1 MANHTSLASLFTDI
15 ANAIRAKLGS
25 NASIVADN
33 FPAAIQSIAP
43 TLETVSKTYTPSTSQ
58 QSDTITPGQGY
69 DGIGEV
75 DVTVNAMPTGSLGG
89 SVASRSISGNYLET
103 RVTWPNFVA
112 GYIGSH
118 YPIALLQTIQNETVT
133 PSESQQVI
141 TPSGTLG
148 FNYLESVTVDPIP
161 SEYIVPS
168 GNIDITSAGTTDV
181 TNYATAT
188 VATVQPYVD
197 FYNNEF
203 FTNND
208 QRYWHIQPYTEVD
221 EGEGDTAGFFA
232 NGRRINGD
240 YYEAFAIP
248 SGTSVTPTE
257 SAQTIGGSQY
267 MMEGAVT
274 VNAIPS
280 NYVGSGV
287 TRRDYN
293 DLSIQQDVLYVPEG
307 YYSNDSVWLG
317 NMMDRGAPS
326 ASVSLNTSTGLITAT
341 ASIVGNDS
349 NTNYVYASKNNTD
362 TDTLQLTTRTSSDLT
377 ASGATVSVP
386 SGFYENNA
394 SKAVASGT
402 EGTPTATKG
411 AVSNHA
417 VTVTP
422 AVTNAAGYIQGGTH
436 SGTPVTVSASELVSG
451 SETKTQNGTYD
462 VTNLAELVVDVSGG
476 GGSSMMVS
484 TATKTLAAA
493 ASSIQFAG
501 LSGEP
506 TSFVVTSA
514 ADQSTGGT
522 KAVAVVY
529 DGTSCHGIDLTTQA
543 EADTGFTQSYSNG
556 TLTITATT
564 ASFQANEYKLV
575 YSYGGTGGNIG
586 TADVQVGSGATS
598 ITFTGLSDEPE
609 YFSCIFKSTFS
620 TSNGYQRV
628 MEVVYDGTNIYGHAL
643 DSSAHAL
650 TSWTWSYNNGSL
662 TITSTGTN
670 NGGYFHQPGYYQL
683 TYAIGGDQTLQ
694 TKTVTPTEQTQNVTA
709 DTAQGYTALKKVVV
723 NPIPSEYVV
732 PSGNLPITQNGN
744 NIDVTNYASV
754 SVNVSGGGGGTVGT
768 GSATL
773 QTAGNSISFTNLS
786 GTPKAWFIRC
796 TTQVSSSG
804 STTYYYIIAA
814 RYNGTNTQGTLF
826 RIGSTRRIQNQTSGL
841 SYTYNNGTLTIT
853 SSAEAAGQTPGFFYN
868 GTYELTYVY

>member
-1 MANHTSLASLFTDI
+1 M
-15 ANAIRAKLGS
+15 
-25 NASIVADN
+25 
-33 FPAAIQSIAP
+33 
-43 TLETVSKTYTPSTSQ
+43 
-58 QSDTITPGQGY
+58 
-69 DGIGEV
+69 
-75 DVTVNAMPTGSLGG
+75 
-89 SVASRSISGNYLET
+89 
-103 RVTWPNFVA
+103 
-112 GYIGSH
+112 
-118 YPIALLQTIQNETVT
+118 
-133 PSESQQVI
+133 
-141 TPSGTLG
+141 
-148 FNYLESVTVDPIP
+148 
-161 SEYIVPS
+161 
-168 GNIDITSAGTTDV
+168 
-181 TNYATAT
+181 
-188 VATVQPYVD
+188 
-197 FYNNEF
+197 
-203 FTNND
+203 
-208 QRYWHIQPYTEVD
+208 
-221 EGEGDTAGFFA
+221 
-232 NGRRINGD
+232 
-240 YYEAFAIP
+240 
-248 SGTSVTPTE
+248 
-257 SAQTIGGSQY
+257 

-280 NYVGSGV
+280 NDVGSGI
-287 TRRDYN
+287 TRRDST
-293 DLSIQQDVLYVPEG
+293 DLSASGGTVSAPAG
-307 YYSNDSVWLG
+307 YYPNG
-317 NMMDRGAPS
+317 
-326 ASVSLNTSTGLITAT
+326 
-341 ASIVGNDS
+341 
-349 NTNYVYASKNNTD
+349 
-362 TDTLQLTTRTSSDLT
+362 
-377 ASGATVSVP
+377 
-386 SGFYENNA
+386 A
-394 SKAVASGT
+394 SKAVQSGT

-411 AVSNHA
+411 TVNNHA

-462 VTNLAELVVDVSGG
+462 VTNLAELVVNVSGG

-493 ASSIQFAG
+493 ASSIQFTG

-586 TADVQVGSGATS
+586 TEDVQVGSGATS

-683 TYAIGGDQTLQ
+683 TYAIGGDHTLQ

-723 NPIPSEYVV
+723 NPIPSEYIV

-773 QTAGNSISFTNLS
+773 QTAANSISFTNLS

-804 STTYYYIIAA
+804 STTYYYIMDA

-826 RIGSTRRIQNQTSGL
+826 RIGSTRRIQNQTTGL
-841 SYTYNNGTLTIT
+841 SYTYSNGTLTIT
-853 SSAEAAGQTPGFFYN
+853 SSAASAGATPGFFYN

>member
-1 MANHTSLASLFTDI
+1 MID
-15 ANAIRAKLGS
+15 G
-25 NASIVADN
+25 IVIDGQT
-33 FPAAIQSIAP
+33 I
-43 TLETVSKTYTPSTSQ
+43 
-58 QSDTITPGQGY
+58 DTIVMPNGEEIP
-69 DGIGEV
+69 IG
-75 DVTVNAMPTGSLGG
+75 GG
-89 SVASRSISGNYLET
+89 
-103 RVTWPNFVA
+103 
-112 GYIGSH
+112 
-118 YPIALLQTIQNETVT
+118 VT
-133 PSESQQVI
+133 P
-141 TPSGTLG
+141 T
-148 FNYLESVTVDPIP
+148 
-161 SEYIVPS
+161 
-168 GNIDITSAGTTDV
+168 GNIDITQAGVTDV
-181 TNYATAT
+181 TDYATAT
-188 VATVQPYVD
+188 VPEADPYVGTV
-197 FYNNEF
+197 YG
-203 FTNND
+203 
-208 QRYWHIQPYTEVD
+208 YYTENGSRKYHTQAQVTFDDGETKGWLGENKYGVD
-221 EGEGDTAGFFA
+221 RVH
-232 NGRRINGD
+232 N
-240 YYEAFAIP
+240 AIP
-248 SGTSVTPTE
+248 TGTSVTPTE
-257 SAQTIGGSQY
+257 SAQTIGGANT

-287 TRRDYN
+287 TRR
-293 DLSIQQDVLYVPEG
+293 S
-307 YYSNDSVWLG
+307 
-317 NMMDRGAPS
+317 
-326 ASVSLNTSTGLITAT
+326 
-341 ASIVGNDS
+341 
-349 NTNYVYASKNNTD
+349 
-362 TDTLQLTTRTSSDLT
+362 SSDLT

-394 SKAVASGT
+394 SKAVQSGT
-402 EGTPTATKG
+402 EGTPIATKG
-411 AVSNHA
+411 TVSNHA

-462 VTNLAELVVDVSGG
+462 VTNLAELVVNVSGG

-493 ASSIQFAG
+493 ASSIQFTG

-650 TSWTWSYNNGSL
+650 TSWTWSYDNGSL

-683 TYAIGGDQTLQ
+683 TYAIGGDHTLQ
-694 TKTVTPTEQTQNVTA
+694 TKTVTPTEQTQDVTA

-723 NPIPSEYVV
+723 NPIPSEYII
-732 PSGNLPITQNGN
+732 PTGNLPITQNGN

-754 SVNVSGGGGGTVGT
+754 SVNVSGGGSGGTVGT

-773 QTAGNSISFTNLS
+773 QTAANSISFTNLS

-804 STTYYYIIAA
+804 STTYYYIMDV

-826 RIGSTRRIQNQTSGL
+826 RIGSTRRIQNQTTGL
-841 SYTYNNGTLTIT
+841 SYTYSNGTLTIT
-853 SSAEAAGQTPGFFYN
+853 SSASSAGATPGFFYN

>member
-69 DGIGEV
+69 DGIDEV
-75 DVTVNAMPTGSLGG
+75 DVTINAIPEAEMMA
-89 SVASRSISGNYLET
+89 VID
-103 RVTWPNFVA
+103 RV
-112 GYIGSH
+112 
-118 YPIALLQTIQNETVT
+118 
-133 PSESQQVI
+133 
-141 TPSGTLG
+141 
-148 FNYLESVTVDPIP
+148 
-161 SEYIVPS
+161 EYS
-168 GNIDITSAGTTDV
+168 TSFG
-181 TNYATAT
+181 
-188 VATVQPYVD
+188 
-197 FYNNEF
+197 
-203 FTNND
+203 
-208 QRYWHIQPYTEVD
+208 QRYAFIYPSAYCDYAGWVS
-221 EGEGDTAGFFA
+221 EGTVGTVYPTSY
-232 NGRRINGD
+232 N
-240 YYEAFAIP
+240 AIP
-248 SGTSVTPTE
+248 TGTSVTPTE
-257 SAQTIGGSQY
+257 SAQTIGGSDY

-287 TRRDYN
+287 PQK
-293 DLSIQQDVLYVPEG
+293 S
-307 YYSNDSVWLG
+307 
-317 NMMDRGAPS
+317 
-326 ASVSLNTSTGLITAT
+326 
-341 ASIVGNDS
+341 
-349 NTNYVYASKNNTD
+349 
-362 TDTLQLTTRTSSDLT
+362 SSDLT
-377 ASGATVSVP
+377 ASGDTVSAP
-386 SGFYENNA
+386 AGYYPNGA
-394 SKAVASGT
+394 SKAVQSGT

-411 AVSNHA
+411 AVNNHA

-462 VTNLAELVVDVSGG
+462 VTNLAELVVNVSGG

-493 ASSIQFAG
+493 ASSIQFTG

-522 KAVAVVY
+522 KVVAVVY

-723 NPIPSEYVV
+723 NPIPSQYVV

-754 SVNVSGGGGGTVGT
+754 SVNVSGGGSGGTVGT

-773 QTAGNSISFTNLS
+773 QSAGNSISFTNLS

-804 STTYYYIIAA
+804 STTYYYIVDA

-826 RIGSTRRIQNQTSGL
+826 RIGNTRRIQNQTSGL
-841 SYTYNNGTLTIT
+841 SYTYSNGTLTIT
-853 SSAEAAGQTPGFFYN
+853 STATSAGATPGFFYN